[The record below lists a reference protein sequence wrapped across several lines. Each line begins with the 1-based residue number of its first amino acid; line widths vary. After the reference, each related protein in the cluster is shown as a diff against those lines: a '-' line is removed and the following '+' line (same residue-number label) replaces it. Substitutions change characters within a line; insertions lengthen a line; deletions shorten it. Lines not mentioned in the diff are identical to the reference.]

1 MPNPGYVHGT
11 HHLTFCVGGAQE
23 DYDFHVRLLGLKSVK
38 KTVLFDGEI
47 PIYHLYYGNRLGD
60 ASTLLTAFPYRQAGW
75 MGKRG
80 TNQMKTLLL
89 SVPVESIGFWSDRLS
104 DAGVETTRSEL
115 FGTER
120 LNFQHPCGIHYAIV
134 GDPEPDSREP
144 YSAEGVPTEHAIR
157 GAYGTTTSVRE
168 PEPQTF
174 FLTEGLNAQ
183 LLSSEGANHQFQ
195 FGDDTGHGRYLELV
209 EEPDLPQGTWHFG
222 EGTIHHHALDAGTA
236 ENQAIVKDY
245 IVGLGFT
252 DVSDVKDR
260 GYFFSVY
267 MRSPG
272 GALIELAYGTP
283 QGFLIDEA
291 ADELGTHMC
300 IPPHWE
306 DRRSEISQLEPI
318 ETVEIVVGLGCIW
331 RPRGRQSR
339 APRRGP
345 QAATGSPAGA
355 ATGRGLENSSTSSC
369 SEPNFSVSTSSA

>member
-1 MPNPGYVHGT
+1 MPNQGFVRGT

-80 TNQMKTLLL
+80 TNQCKILDL
-89 SVPVESIGFWSDRLS
+89 SVPADSIGFWSDRLS
-104 DAGVETTRSEL
+104 EFGVEHGRVEL

-120 LNFQHPCGIHYAIV
+120 LNFKHPCGIDYTFV

-144 YSAEGVPTEHAIR
+144 YEGPVSAEHAIR
-157 GAYGTTTSVRE
+157 GAFGTTTSVRE
-168 PEPQTF
+168 PEPMSH
-174 FLTEGLNAQ
+174 FLTEGLNAKLVQ
-183 LLSSEGANHQFQ
+183 SEGKHHQFQ
-195 FGDDTGHGRYLELV
+195 IGDDEGHGRMLELV
-209 EEPDLPQGTWHFG
+209 EEPDLSQGTWHFG
-222 EGTIHHHALDAGTA
+222 EGTIHHQALDAVTA
-236 ENQAIVKDY
+236 ENQAVVKDY
-245 IVGLGFT
+245 IVGLGYT

-272 GALIELAYGTP
+272 GSLIELAYSTP
-283 QGFLIDEA
+283 EGFLIDEA
-291 ADELGTHMC
+291 EGELGTHMC

-306 DRRSEISQLEPI
+306 DRRAEIAQLEPI
-318 ETVEIVVGLGCIW
+318 ETVETVV
-331 RPRGRQSR
+331 S
-339 APRRGP
+339 
-345 QAATGSPAGA
+345 
-355 ATGRGLENSSTSSC
+355 
-369 SEPNFSVSTSSA
+369 

>member
-1 MPNPGYVHGT
+1 MPNRGFVHGT

-23 DYDFHVRLLGLKSVK
+23 DYDFHVGLLGLKSVK

-80 TNQMKTLLL
+80 TNQMKALNL
-89 SVPVESIGFWSDRLS
+89 SVPADSTGFWADRLAA
-104 DAGVETTRSEL
+104 AGVEHSRSAR

-120 LNFQHPCGIHYAIV
+120 LHFRHPCGIHYSLV
-134 GDPEPDSREP
+134 GDPDPDTREL
-144 YSAEGVPTEHAIR
+144 YEGSVKAEHAIR

-168 PEPQTF
+168 VEPMLF
-174 FLTEGLNAQ
+174 FLTEGL
-183 LLSSEGANHQFQ
+183 GAELMQSDGAHHQFQ
-195 FGDDTGHGRYLELV
+195 LGDEGHGRMFELV
-209 EEPDLPQGTWHFG
+209 EEPELPQGSWNFG
-222 EGTIHHHALDAGTA
+222 EGTIHHQALDAVTA
-236 ENQAIVKDY
+236 ENQAAVKDW

-272 GALIELAYGTP
+272 GALIELAYSTP
-283 QGFLIDEA
+283 KGFLIDESE
-291 ADELGTHMC
+291 DELGTHMC

-306 DRRSEISQLEPI
+306 DRRPEISQLEPI
-318 ETVEIVVGLGCIW
+318 KTEHLM
-331 RPRGRQSR
+331 
-339 APRRGP
+339 
-345 QAATGSPAGA
+345 PA
-355 ATGRGLENSSTSSC
+355 
-369 SEPNFSVSTSSA
+369 